1 MTYLRYPLVDF
12 LDAKEHSVEGRARRS
27 AYLVV
32 LRKERVASE
41 LGATDAPEPKA
52 RYVRLTLARCSFVL
66 LWLAEAAGGS
76 EEAEAVDVCDGA
88 IATL

>member
-1 MTYLRYPLVDF
+1 M
-12 LDAKEHSVEGRARRS
+12 
-27 AYLVV
+27 
-32 LRKERVASE
+32 RKERVASE

-76 EEAEAVDVCDGA
+76 EEAEAVDVDDGA
-88 IATL
+88 IVNSDISHTVKYDRKFTKPFPRSVKGLEMDDV